1 MYILT
6 LDYDKRENKLVMGIY
21 NGKLDKLSASS
32 SSVNVFCNIVK
43 TLNSI
48 TVNSIQNQSYNFFS

>member
-32 SSVNVFCNIVK
+32 SSVNVFCNVA
-43 TLNSI
+43 
-48 TVNSIQNQSYNFFS
+48 

>member
-21 NGKLDKLSASS
+21 NGKLDKLSDHHHPLMSFAM
-32 SSVNVFCNIVK
+32 
-43 TLNSI
+43 
-48 TVNSIQNQSYNFFS
+48 